1 MTIFEKIIAR
11 QIPADIVYEDDQVL
25 AIRDLRP
32 QAPVHVLLIPKKRIA
47 RVGDAA
53 VEDQAVLGH
62 LLLQAQVVA
71 RKLGVADTGY
81 RLVINHG
88 PDAGETVPH
97 LHCHLLGGRFLD
109 WPPG

>member
-11 QIPADIVYEDDQVL
+11 QIPADIVYEDDQIL

-32 QAPVHVLLIPKKRIA
+32 QAPVHVLLIPKKRIT

-53 VEDQAVLGH
+53 VEDQALLGH

-71 RKLGVADTGY
+71 RKLGVADTGF